1 MAAAVDPW
9 LLPAELGAR
18 ARVGGVAETD
28 FEDVGCAGR
37 DVAVHRQLGR
47 ARIAS
52 GLKVGRDDGGLEPAC
67 GGELLVEVAEHVG
80 VVVVALLEGRHVAKK
95 LLVDLRA
102 REGHVAETPALAGLV
117 VDGPDGLAKRNGD
130 AELALDEFCVEV
142 AELQGRVRE
151 GALELL
157 VLGVVEHVALLGDA
171 ALLKKLEDTLV
182 GARARDVHVDVG
194 NENGLARNDRDLET
208 TLVLD
213 RHGDRGLVVAECAQ
227 GEPDG
232 LVDVHAGGGR
242 IGVACLLEWFDPG
255 AGVGRQITVKSLDV
269 DPERVGGERGG
280 GAE

>member
-1 MAAAVDPW
+1 M
-9 LLPAELGAR
+9 
-18 ARVGGVAETD
+18 
-28 FEDVGCAGR
+28 
-37 DVAVHRQLGR
+37 
-47 ARIAS
+47 
-52 GLKVGRDDGGLEPAC
+52 
-67 GGELLVEVAEHVG
+67 
-80 VVVVALLEGRHVAKK
+80 
-95 LLVDLRA
+95 
-102 REGHVAETPALAGLV
+102 
-117 VDGPDGLAKRNGD
+117 
-130 AELALDEFCVEV
+130 
-142 AELQGRVRE
+142 
-151 GALELL
+151 
-157 VLGVVEHVALLGDA
+157 
-171 ALLKKLEDTLV
+171 
-182 GARARDVHVDVG
+182 HVDVG

>member
-28 FEDVGCAGR
+28 FEDVGRAGR

-47 ARIAS
+47 ARIAR
-52 GLKVGRDDGGLEPAC
+52 GLKVGRNDGGLEPAC

-80 VVVVALLEGRHVAKK
+80 VVVVALLEGRHIAKK

-102 REGHVAETPALAGLV
+102 REGHVAEAPALAGLV
-117 VDGPDGLAKRNGD
+117 VDGPDGLAKGNGD
-130 AELALDEFCVEV
+130 AELALDEFCIEV

-171 ALLKKLEDTLV
+171 ALLKKLEDALV
-182 GARARDVHVDVG
+182 GARTRDVHVDVG

-208 TLVLD
+208 ALVPD
-213 RHGDRGLVVAECAQ
+213 RHGDGGLVVAECAQ

-242 IGVACLLEWFDPG
+242 IRVAGLFEGLDPG
-255 AGVGRQITVKSLDV
+255 AGVGSQIAVKTLDV

-280 GAE
+280 GAD